1 MFIDIELY
9 DVLTQLFGY
18 TQCFFDVDPLS
29 EYHPYLKTIC
39 IVTFS
44 YNELIYS
51 LIIIMLSGLI
61 IHMIFLDNPICT
73 RCQENLVQI
82 EELRRELEVTQ
93 KVKLNEMLN
102 SIISPDPADRL
113 TGPIKGIINET
124 GEPRIPEIFQ
134 YYDTLIPSEMNY

>member
-1 MFIDIELY
+1 MFITSIIVILVYFDIERELY
-9 DVLTQLFGY
+9 DVLTIIPFVNIY
-18 TQCFFDVDPLS
+18 CSV
-29 EYHPYLKTIC
+29 
-39 IVTFS
+39 FS
-44 YNELIYS
+44 VYNELTCS
-51 LIIIMLSGLI
+51 LIVIILSGLI
-61 IHMIFLDNPICT
+61 IHIIFLDNPICT
-73 RCQENLVQI
+73 RCQDNLVQI